1 MQNAANG
8 DRSVN
13 GAIMSESESPETTET
28 TQEHT
33 EAISFVGAL
42 CIPVSSKP

>member
-13 GAIMSESESPETTET
+13 GAIMSESESLEATE
-28 TQEHT
+28 EHT

-42 CIPVSSKP
+42 CIPVSWKP

>member
-13 GAIMSESESPETTET
+13 GAIMSESESESPEATE
-28 TQEHT
+28 EHT

-42 CIPVSSKP
+42 CIPVSWKP